1 MISKEK
7 IKEII
12 ISNKDF
18 ILNKIKF
25 LVKRDNIIFP
35 SSNKVIIFYGARR
48 SGKTF
53 ILYDLFKTYQ
63 NEALYVDF
71 EDDRL
76 AEFTLADFDKLEE
89 AFLELNPHLIN
100 KEKFF
105 LFDEVQNI
113 IGWEK
118 YCRRAVEKRGIKIFV
133 TGSSS
138 KIMPFEIHTSL
149 RGRVWSIE
157 VTPFSFIEFLKL
169 NNVNFDNNIIYND
182 KKIIVKNYFDQY
194 MKFGGYPEVLLS
206 KSEFEKIKIIKEY
219 LSSIFFKDLVERY
232 RITNISLLEALMDKM
247 LTSFSQKFS
256 LNAFYK
262 QFKEKIPFSKD
273 SLFKYYEYFKQSM
286 IISET
291 KKYSKSSY
299 QKIRNPS
306 KIYLID
312 VGIAKLVTNEEY
324 GRILENIV
332 YNEIRKK
339 NENISYFEGK
349 NECDFVIEND
359 KKVSA
364 YQVCYDINEN
374 NKEREFNGLIE
385 CCKKLNLEKG
395 TILTYDMEEE
405 LKINGIE
412 VNMVPVWKWI
422 LKNHMENR

>member
-35 SSNKVIIFYGARR
+35 SSNKVVIFYGARR

-53 ILYDLFKTYQ
+53 ILYHLFKTYK
-63 NEALYVDF
+63 NEALYIDF

-76 AEFTLADFDKLEE
+76 TEFTVADFDKLEE

-105 LFDEVQNI
+105 LFDELQNI
-113 IGWEK
+113 VGWEK

-133 TGSSS
+133 TGSSF
-138 KIMPFEIHTSL
+138 KIMPFEMHTSL
-149 RGRVWSIE
+149 RGRAWSIE
-157 VTPFSFIEFLKL
+157 VTPFLFTEFLKL
-169 NNVNFDNNIIYND
+169 NNINIDDNIIYNE

-194 MKFGGYPEVLLS
+194 IKFGGYPEVLLS

-219 LSSIFFKDLVERY
+219 LSSIFFKDLVEKY
-232 RITNISLLEALMDKM
+232 KITNISLLQALMNKI

-256 LNAFYK
+256 LSAFYK

-312 VGIAKLVTNEEY
+312 VGIAKLVTAEEY

-332 YNEIRKK
+332 YNEIKKK
-339 NENISYFEGK
+339 NENIFYFENI

-359 KKVSA
+359 KMVSV
-364 YQVCYDINEN
+364 YQVCYDINKN
-374 NKEREFNGLIE
+374 NREREFNALIE

-395 TILTYDMEEE
+395 TILTYDMEEDF
-405 LKINGIE
+405 KIDGIE
-412 VNMVPVWKWI
+412 VNIIPVWKWI